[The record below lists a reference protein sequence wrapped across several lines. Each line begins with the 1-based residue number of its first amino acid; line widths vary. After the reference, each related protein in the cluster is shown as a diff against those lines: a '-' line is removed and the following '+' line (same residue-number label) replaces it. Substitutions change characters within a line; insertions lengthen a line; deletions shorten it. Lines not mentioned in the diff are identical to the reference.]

1 LILLKKLLNIHL
13 NNLIR
18 KIGESMAYIVE
29 SDVEEDALSLFEGLG
44 YTVLHGPD
52 ISPFDEDDHGI
63 ERATFSDVILNDR
76 LTDAIKRL
84 NPDINYDDIG
94 QVIRKL
100 QRVETPVLLVNNHD
114 FHNVLIEGMKIEIKK
129 EDGSFGW
136 IEVKLIDLDEPENND
151 FVVVNQLTV
160 IEGKCNRRPDIVV
173 YINGLPIAVIELKN
187 PIDENATIWSAFNQ
201 LQTYKKDIPTLFNY
215 NEVLVISDGL
225 EARLGSLS
233 ADKERFMPWRTI
245 EGEELA
251 PATMLQLEVL
261 IKGVFD
267 KTRFLDFLKYFI
279 VFEEEDDG
287 LVKKIA
293 GYHQY
298 HAVNQA
304 VHSSIEASRPN
315 GDRRAGV
322 VWHTQGSGKS
332 LTMAFYSGKIVQA
345 PEMENPTLVIITDRN
360 DLDDQLFDTFSQ
372 CHELLRQKPTQA
384 ETRSQLRELLNVA
397 SGGVVFTTIQKFLP
411 EEKGDTFPLLSD
423 RRNIMVLTDEA
434 HRSQYDFIDGFARHM
449 RDALPNA
456 SFMGFTGTPIEV
468 SDRNTRAVFGEYI
481 SIYDIQRSVEDNAT
495 VPIFYEG
502 RLAKLELDE
511 SLRPTIDAE
520 FDELTENEEE
530 GRKTKLKRRWS
541 AIEKIVGSERRVHI
555 VAQDIVDHFE
565 KRQDA
570 IEGKAMIVCMSR
582 RICVDLYNAII
593 AIRPSWHS
601 EEDLEGTLKVVMTGS
616 ASDPLIWQQH
626 IRNKKR
632 RKELAKRFK
641 NPSDEFKLV
650 IVRDMWL
657 TGFDAKCLS
666 TMYIDKPMH
675 GHTLMQSIARVNR
688 VFRDK
693 PGGLIVD
700 YLGIADDLKRAMR
713 NYTESE
719 GQGDIALDQE
729 EAVAVMLE
737 KYEICCDLFHGFD
750 RTPWVNSAPSERLR
764 VLPPAIQF
772 ILEVE
777 NGKERLVEAVTA
789 LSKAFALSVPHEQAI
804 RIRDD
809 VGFFQAIKTA
819 IVKYDVKTSMSSLEM
834 DAAIKQIVSKAITSD
849 QVIDI
854 FSAAGLKRPDISI
867 LSEDFLAQ
875 VKQMP
880 HKNLAVETLRKLLND
895 EIRTVSRKYL
905 VQSKEFS
912 KMLEEAVNRYRKH
925 AITSAEAI
933 EALIQLAK
941 EMREANARGEDL
953 GFSEDEL
960 AFYDA
965 LEVNDSAVKVLGDET
980 LRQIALELAE
990 TIKNNIAIDWT
1001 MKESVKAK
1009 LRTRIKRVLRKHGY
1023 PPDKQEKAIQTVI
1036 QQAELI
1042 CSEVAI

>member
-1 LILLKKLLNIHL
+1 MILLKKLLNIHL

>member
-1 LILLKKLLNIHL
+1 
-13 NNLIR
+13 
-18 KIGESMAYIVE
+18 MAYIVE